1 MFAVNKGIRA
11 VDKSALQSRAE
22 RASSLFVDRA
32 RRPVVVEFAGVPKAG
47 KTTILSQAYAFFRR
61 CGFRVEVVIERA
73 SVCPIRDKKHSN
85 FNVWTAATT
94 LAQVLEKTQNPPNV
108 DDPHILFLDRGIFDA
123 ICWLGLMERLQRI
136 RPSEKAIIERFL
148 TIDDWKRRIS
158 GVILMT
164 ASPSDSMK
172 REQGLLPVVGGE
184 GSIMNEKVLT
194 KMVEIVRDT
203 ASRLTRDFRVVEIN
217 TSAGPTKDNPK
228 RTAEVVAETI
238 LSFVEEHIEE
248 EILSLPKERTLGLMQ
263 GNECVGPDVA
273 ATLVGEFEDRGEFC
287 GRTGVENDR
296 GRIQAL
302 PVVVVRNAS
311 GEVLRLRRKEKDDN
325 NPLHEKIVIW
335 AGGHVR
341 KEDSQNGR
349 PIEQCVIRELE
360 EELRLRVELPDLTLL
375 GAIYSDI
382 GGSTSKHLAIV
393 YEWRAKTDDVAVALS
408 NSEFFERLGTSLS
421 GKFVPTS
428 KLQEELDK
436 KKIDE
441 VWSYYMVRDLLG
453 LEGQSPELR
462 LL

>member
-1 MFAVNKGIRA
+1 M
-11 VDKSALQSRAE
+11 DKSALQQHAE
-22 RASSLFVDRA
+22 RAANLFVDRA

-47 KTTILSQAYAFFRR
+47 KTTILNQTYAFFRR

-85 FNVWTAATT
+85 FNVWTAVTT

-136 RPSEKAIIERFL
+136 RPSEKVIIERFL

-172 REQGLLPVVGGE
+172 REQGLLPVVGAE

-194 KMVEIVRDT
+194 KMVEIARAT
-203 ASRLTRDFRVVEIN
+203 ASRLARDFRVVEIN

-248 EILSLPKERTLGLMQ
+248 EILSLPKERALDLMR
-263 GNECVGPDVA
+263 GAECVGPDVA
-273 ATLVGEFEDRGEFC
+273 TTLVREFEDRGEFC
-287 GRTGVENDR
+287 GRTSVENDT

-311 GEVLRLRRKEKDDN
+311 GEVLRLRRKEKDNN

-341 KEDSQNGR
+341 KEDSQNGCAA
-349 PIEQCVIRELE
+349 IEQCVIRELE
-360 EELRLRVELPDLTLL
+360 EELRLRVEPPDLTLL

-421 GKFVPTS
+421 GKFVPTT

-436 KKIDE
+436 KKISE

-453 LEGQSPELR
+453 LEGQSPERHLF
-462 LL
+462 